1 MSRENQNKN
10 TTITDYSSFR
20 HWGYKKLDIIANNN
34 LKKRDKKIEKLKKL
48 ESMKIRS
55 KGNLDLNYIA
65 TKIRS

>member
-20 HWGYKKLDIIANNN
+20 HWGYKKLDIIAINN

-48 ESMKIRS
+48 ESMKIGS
-55 KGNLDLNYIA
+55 KGNLDLNYTA